1 MVRSCSTNAARPDTQ
16 GCLEMGTTGK
26 EKALQTQNN
35 VEKDCRDGTEG
46 IRIDMGAGAT
56 FREEQDGGGEISLR
70 PAPCPRWGPKGLRR
84 STFLMNS
91 ATTFQKL
98 QLLNN
103 I

>member
-26 EKALQTQNN
+26 EKALQTPNN

-56 FREEQDGGGEISLR
+56 FSEEQDPLPVEERHRCGPPHA
-70 PAPCPRWGPKGLRR
+70 PAGGLRD
-84 STFLMNS
+84 
-91 ATTFQKL
+91 
-98 QLLNN
+98 
-103 I
+103 